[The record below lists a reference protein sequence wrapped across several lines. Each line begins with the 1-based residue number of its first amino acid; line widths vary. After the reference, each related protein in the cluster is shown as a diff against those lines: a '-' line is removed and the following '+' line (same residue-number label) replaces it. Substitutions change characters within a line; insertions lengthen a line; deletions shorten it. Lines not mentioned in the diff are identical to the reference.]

1 MAEITASAYQAIRD
15 YVQNN
20 WKYIELRDDAGNAIV
35 RLSPSDSRVS
45 WVHNTGDQVLKLQ
58 IVVKGSDADIQKP
71 KTFASS
77 AIYDVATGGQP
88 YSIESFSPFTI
99 ESDMDELTVIHEI
112 QVPQVV

>member
-1 MAEITASAYQAIRD
+1 MAEITSSAYQALRNYI
-15 YVQNN
+15 QNN
-20 WKYIELRDDAGNAIV
+20 WKYIELRDDTGNAII

-45 WVHNTGDQVLKLQ
+45 WIHSAGDQILKLQ
-58 IVVKGSDADIQKP
+58 VVIKGSNTDIQKP

-99 ESDMDELTVIHEI
+99 ESDQDELTVIHEI
-112 QVPQVV
+112 QVPKV

>member
-1 MAEITASAYQAIRD
+1 MAEITASAYQALRD
-15 YVQNN
+15 YIQQN

-35 RLSPSDSRVS
+35 RLSPSDSRVTS
-45 WVHNTGDQVLKLQ
+45 TIEGQTVKLQ
-58 IVVKGSDADIQKP
+58 IVVKGSDADITKP

-88 YSIESFSPFTI
+88 YSIESFTPFTI

-112 QVPQVV
+112 QVPQV